1 MLFYVFRLF
10 LLKHLFTF
18 DIVKTTDCKSSSS
31 SKSKTVHQPYRGD
44 FKKLPEV
51 FSFLFFYN
59 INIGDDKGA
68 SFIIFS
74 NNLKNY
80 QS

>member
-10 LLKHLFTF
+10 LLKHLFIF
-18 DIVKTTDCKSSSS
+18 DIIKTTDCKSSSS

-51 FSFLFFYN
+51 FSFLFSCDLS
-59 INIGDDKGA
+59 GDDKGA
-68 SFIIFS
+68 SFIVFF
-74 NNLKNY
+74 
-80 QS
+80 